1 MKYGDYG
8 FDRDCGLGD
17 EAVDSI
23 IANVMASARALF
35 PQQTAEAE
43 AWITAR
49 LTSYGIDYAKY
60 RAQQLY
66 GNINEWLANP
76 FVLLGIGLLGGYLIS
91 KR

>member
-1 MKYGDYG
+1 MKYSN
-8 FDRDCGLGD
+8 CNLGD
-17 EAVDSI
+17 ADVDTI

-43 AWITAR
+43 AWIASR

-66 GNINEWLANP
+66 GGVNEWLSNP
-76 FVLLGIGLLGGYLIS
+76 VVLLGVGLLGGYLLFR
-91 KR
+91 K